1 MLNHFVRLRATG
13 RDRAKFLHNFCT
25 NNIKAME
32 PGTACEAFFTDV
44 KAHVLAHGYVLAFDD
59 LHEIW
64 IRPGDPDLLLK
75 HLNRYVI
82 TEDVTIVGDASVP
95 STTTLSTVCFPVSEQ
110 LLSLLPSHKLTHSV
124 LSLTELDGSPRA
136 FRFEQSSHD
145 DGTSVSGLIVR
156 WAQHLLLILQGPE
169 PILHQFSTAVH
180 PSGIHALTADQ
191 VEALRIAER
200 YPVIGLDMNSD
211 NLAPEAERNVKA
223 ISYTKGCYLG
233 QEPIARLDAMGHV
246 NRALRVI
253 EIAGQCS
260 EDQLIGCILKNSADQ
275 AVGTIS
281 SAVNPEPGRI
291 LALSMVRLS
300 ASANELH
307 IATPSGQTLTASVLP
322 IETSGH

>member
-44 KAHVLAHGYVLAFDD
+44 KARVLAHGYVLAFDD
-59 LHEIW
+59 MHEIW
-64 IRPGDPDLLLK
+64 IRPGDPELLLK
-75 HLNRYVI
+75 HLNRYII
-82 TEDVTIVGDASVP
+82 TEDVTIVGDPSVS
-95 STTTLSTVCFPVSEQ
+95 STTSVSTVSFPVTEE
-110 LLSLLPSHKLTHSV
+110 LLSLLPLHKLTSSV
-124 LSLTELDGSPRA
+124 LTLTELNRRPTAIRL
-136 FRFEQSSHD
+136 EQSSHKD
-145 DGTSVSGLIVR
+145 ATSVSGLIVR
-156 WAQHLLLILQGPE
+156 WAQQLLLTLQGPE
-169 PILHQFSTAVH
+169 LILHQFSSAVH
-180 PSGIHALTADQ
+180 QSGIHAFTADQ
-191 VEALRIAER
+191 VEALRILER
-200 YPVIGLDMNSD
+200 YPVIGLDMTGD

-260 EDQLIGCILKNSADQ
+260 ADQLIGCIVKNADDQ
-275 AVGTIS
+275 VVGTVS

-307 IATPSGQTLTASVLP
+307 ISTPSGQTLTASVLP
-322 IETSGH
+322 IDTSDR